1 MPEDI
6 LRGTEP
12 IRHIH
17 AFLFLH
23 SEVKHTEIMYDKFRR
38 FLRNQI
44 AINTNGYSDK
54 KVISESIEIDDMVRD
69 ILNQKSG
76 ANATVHKI
84 YNLTFG
90 KENMAMDI
98 LNVSN

>member
-1 MPEDI
+1 MPEDT

-17 AFLFLH
+17 AFLFLY
-23 SEVKHTEIMYDKFRR
+23 SEVKHTENMYDKFRR

-44 AINTNGYSDK
+44 AINANGYSDK
-54 KVISESIEIDDMVRD
+54 KVTSDSIEIDDMVRD
-69 ILNQKSG
+69 ILNPKSG
-76 ANATVHKI
+76 ANVTVHKI